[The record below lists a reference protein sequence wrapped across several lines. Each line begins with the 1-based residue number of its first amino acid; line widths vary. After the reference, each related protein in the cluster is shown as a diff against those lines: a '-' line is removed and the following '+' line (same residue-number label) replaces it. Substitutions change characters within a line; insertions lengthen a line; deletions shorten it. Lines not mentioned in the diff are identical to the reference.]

1 MVARGGAGA
10 GAGGGVI
17 RYVFVSI
24 ILIAVMGYVTN
35 IMVGAMAAENDVL
48 GVQTTIVQYGPM
60 IVTIL
65 FVSLL
70 VVVIAG
76 ILNYLGRI

>member
-1 MVARGGAGA
+1 MARREGEGN
-10 GAGGGVI
+10 VI
-17 RYVFVSI
+17 KFVFVSI

-35 IMVGAMAAENDVL
+35 IMVSAMDNENDVM
-48 GVQTTIVQYGPM
+48 GVFSTIAQYGPM
-60 IVTIL
+60 IVTVL

-76 ILNYLGRI
+76 ILRYLGAI

>member
-1 MVARGGAGA
+1 MPPRGGAGA

-35 IMVGAMAAENDVL
+35 IMVGAMTSENDVL
-48 GVQTTIVQYGPM
+48 GVNATITQYGPM

-70 VVVIAG
+70 GVVIAG
-76 ILNYLGRI
+76 ILNNLGRI

>member
-1 MVARGGAGA
+1 MPPAGA
-10 GAGGGVI
+10 GGVQGGVI

-35 IMVGAMAAENDVL
+35 IMVGAMGTENDTL
-48 GVQTTIVQYGPM
+48 GVFTTIAQYGPM

-76 ILNYLGRI
+76 ILSYLGRI